1 MKALR
6 MYLSRHRRIVAALV
20 AFIAVLLGLSALRP
34 ASAPATTL
42 IVAATDIPAGSTLQ
56 ASDLAMAEIPLEY
69 AAPGAI
75 PTLADALGRTVST
88 ALSAGEVVT
97 RTRLAA
103 EPLSSDGGTLV
114 APVRL
119 ADAEVAALL
128 TPGMRVDIVRASR
141 TGEADVLA
149 EAVRVITVPR
159 HLGFGPSADRSS
171 GSLVLVAADRA
182 TAIRLA
188 SASTQGGL
196 SAILR

>member
-6 MYLSRHRRIVAALV
+6 THLSRHRRIVAAVV
-20 AFIAVLLGLSALRP
+20 AFLAVLLALAALRP
-34 ASAPATTL
+34 DAAPGATV
-42 IVAATDIPAGSTLQ
+42 IVAASDIPAGSTLE
-56 ASDLAMAEIPLEY
+56 ASDLATAEIPLEY

-75 PTLADALGRTVST
+75 LTLADVLGRTVS
-88 ALSAGEVVT
+88 APLAAGEVVT
-97 RTRLAA
+97 RTRLAS
-103 EPLSSDGGTLV
+103 EPLSGDEGTLV

-119 ADAEVAALL
+119 TDAEVAALL
-128 TPGMRVDIVRASR
+128 TPGMRVDIVRAAR

-159 HLGFGPSADRSS
+159 HQGFGPSADRSS